1 VSRLVAKENIAL
13 SASEEPLSGPGRWAD
28 RLARRTQGRDATLSA
43 ILALANATGV
53 INFSGGFPDHSLFP
67 VHTLELLA
75 RKLLDDDAAVAL
87 QYAPSEG
94 IASTREVLR
103 DQLERL
109 QGRRPAENELM
120 VTSGGIDA
128 ITLIANSML
137 DPGDAIVVEQ
147 PSYVGAVT
155 GFVGFDAQVL
165 SVPIDEQGLDV
176 DALSRL
182 LTDRIAAPKLVYVI
196 PDSQNPTGWTLAAE
210 RRQGLV
216 DLCRRYGVLI
226 VEDVAYRELGFHDR
240 TQPSLWSLGPDV
252 VVQIGTFS
260 KTFFPG
266 VRLGWAAGPAEV
278 VAQMIFAKQNADQCA
293 GALGQRLL
301 EEFVRGGYY
310 GEHVQSARRLYQRRA
325 ALMTAALADSFGG
338 TDATW
343 SRPDGGFFCW
353 LRLPGSNTTE
363 LAARARASQVAF
375 VPGAG
380 FFVGAAD
387 TEHLRLSYSRVAD
400 EDIAEGIE
408 RLAAQVSPVRR

>member
-1 VSRLVAKENIAL
+1 VVDQENIAL
-13 SASEEPLSGPGRWAD
+13 SAAAERLAVPGRWAG
-28 RLARRTQGRDATLSA
+28 RFARRTEGRDGTLSA

-67 VHTLELLA
+67 VHTLEQLA

-94 IASTREVLR
+94 IASTRELLR
-103 DQLERL
+103 DQVQRL
-109 QGRRPAENELM
+109 QGRRPGEDELM

-128 ITLIANSML
+128 ITLIAKSML
-137 DPGDAIVVEQ
+137 DPGDAVVVEQ

-155 GFVGFDAQVL
+155 GFASFDAQVL
-165 SVPIDEQGLDV
+165 GVPIDEHGLDV
-176 DALSRL
+176 EALARL
-182 LTDRIAAPKLVYVI
+182 LGSRATAPKLIYVI

-210 RRQGLV
+210 RRRALV
-216 DLCRRYGVLI
+216 DLCRRYGILI
-226 VEDVAYRELGFHDR
+226 VEDVAYRELRFGDR
-240 TQPSLWSLGPDV
+240 TEASLWSLGPDI

-266 VRLGWAAGPAEV
+266 VRLGWAAGPAEI
-278 VAQMIFAKQNADQCA
+278 VAQLVFAKQNSDQCA

-310 GEHVQSARRLYQRRA
+310 DEHVQSARQLYRRRA
-325 ALMTAALADSFGG
+325 ALMTAALSDSFGD
-338 TDATW
+338 TDAAW
-343 SRPDGGFFCW
+343 SSPDGGFFCW
-353 LRLPGSNTTE
+353 LRLPGVDTTE
-363 LAARARASQVAF
+363 LGGRARDAQVAF

-400 EDIAEGIE
+400 GAIAEGIA
-408 RLAAQVSPVRR
+408 RLAAGAASVRR